1 LRAFFKKRFF
11 LSLSSFSHFLERTF
25 ALDPRADLALL
36 AQRLPE
42 GRVTVIGDAMLDRFV
57 YGRVSRIS
65 PEAPVAVLAVDRDS
79 AVPGGA
85 ANVVH
90 NITALGGHAKFV
102 AAIGA
107 DRDGDDLKAL
117 LTADPNAEPAL
128 LEVPGRIT
136 TLKTRYIAAGQQLIR
151 ADRETAAPLGP
162 EAAENLLTAATA
174 HLAPGAVLVLSDY
187 GKGVLAG
194 ETPQHLIKAAAAAG
208 AVVIVDPKGRD
219 FGRYRGADL
228 ITPNRKELQEATGMD
243 VSTEEG
249 IVEAAATLLRLHQ
262 FGAVLVTRSE
272 DGMSLVTRE
281 GAVHFPAEAA
291 EVFDVSG
298 AGDTVIA
305 TLSLAM
311 SIGAELPEGARLANI
326 AAGVAVGKVG
336 TATIRPDELLAALNP
351 ETGAARKIV
360 SLAAAAEAAER
371 WRQRGWRVGFT
382 NGCFDLLHPGH
393 VHILEQARANCDRLI
408 VGLNADASITRL
420 KGPSRPVQN
429 EHARGKILA
438 SLTTVDLVCVFAE
451 DTPLALIEAIR
462 PSLLVKGADYT
473 PETVVG
479 GSFVQSYGGRIM
491 LANLLPGH
499 STTATVAR
507 LRA

>member
-1 LRAFFKKRFF
+1 LDARA
-11 LSLSSFSHFLERTF
+11 E
-25 ALDPRADLALL
+25 LAKIVD
-36 AQRLPE
+36 RLPQ

-57 YGRVSRIS
+57 YGDVSRIS
-65 PEAPVAVLAVDRDS
+65 PEAPVPVVAVTREA

-90 NITALGGHAKFV
+90 NVTALGGHSRFV
-102 AAIGA
+102 AVIGGDHDGGDLRDLLAA
-107 DRDGDDLKAL
+107 DANIE
-117 LTADPNAEPAL
+117 ADL
-128 LEVPGRIT
+128 LEIPGRIT
-136 TLKTRYIAAGQQLIR
+136 TLKTRYIAAGQHLIR
-151 ADRETAAPLGP
+151 ADRETVAALD
-162 EAAENLLTAATA
+162 EAAAATVIVRATA
-174 HLAPGAVLVLSDY
+174 HLSSGAVLVRSDY

-194 ETPQHLIKAAAAAG
+194 ETPQNLIKAAAGAG

-219 FGRYRGADL
+219 YGRYRGADM
-228 ITPNRKELQEATGMD
+228 ITPNRKELHEATGME
-243 VSTEEG
+243 VGTEDG

-281 GAVHFPAEAA
+281 GAQHFPAEAA
-291 EVFDVSG
+291 EVYDVSG

-311 SIGAELPEGARLANI
+311 SVGAAVPEAVRLANI

-336 TATIRPDELLAALNP
+336 TATVRPDELLAALNP
-351 ETGAARKIV
+351 ETGTARKIV
-360 SLAAAAEAAER
+360 TLAAAAETAER

-393 VHILEQARANCDRLI
+393 VHVLEQARANCDRLI

-420 KGPSRPVQN
+420 KGPTRPVQN
-429 EHARGKILA
+429 EHARAAVLA
-438 SLTTVDLVCVFAE
+438 SLTTVDLVCVFGE
-451 DTPLALIEAIR
+451 DTPVTLIEAIR

-479 GSFVQSYGGRIM
+479 GTFVQSYGGRIM
-491 LANLLPGH
+491 LARLLPGH

>member
-1 LRAFFKKRFF
+1 MDARA
-11 LSLSSFSHFLERTF
+11 E
-25 ALDPRADLALL
+25 LAKIVD
-36 AQRLPE
+36 RLPQ

-57 YGRVSRIS
+57 YGDVSRIS
-65 PEAPVAVLAVDRDS
+65 PEAPVPVVAVTREA

-90 NITALGGHAKFV
+90 NVTALGGHTRFV
-102 AAIGA
+102 AVIGG
-107 DRDGDDLKAL
+107 DHDGGDLRAL
-117 LTADPNAEPAL
+117 LTADANIEADL
-128 LEVPGRIT
+128 LEIPGRIT
-136 TLKTRYIAAGQQLIR
+136 TLKTRYIAAGQHLIR
-151 ADRETAAPLGP
+151 ADRETAAAMD
-162 EAAENLLTAATA
+162 EAAAATLIARATA
-174 HLAPGAVLVLSDY
+174 HLSSGAVLVLSDY

-194 ETPQHLIKAAAAAG
+194 ETPQNLIRAAAGAG

-219 FGRYRGADL
+219 YGRYRGADM
-228 ITPNRKELQEATGMD
+228 ITPNRKELHEATGMD
-243 VSTEEG
+243 VGTEDG

-281 GAVHFPAEAA
+281 GAQHFPAEAA
-291 EVFDVSG
+291 EVYDVSG

-311 SIGAELPEGARLANI
+311 SVGAAVPEAVRLANI

-336 TATIRPDELLAALNP
+336 TATVRPDELLAALNP
-351 ETGAARKIV
+351 ETGTARKIV
-360 SLAAAAEAAER
+360 TLAAAAEAAER

-408 VGLNADASITRL
+408 VGLNADASIMRL
-420 KGPSRPVQN
+420 KGPTRPVQN
-429 EHARGKILA
+429 EHARAAVLA
-438 SLTTVDLVCVFAE
+438 SLTTVDLVCVFGE
-451 DTPLALIEAIR
+451 DTPISLIEAIR

-479 GSFVQSYGGRIM
+479 GTLVQSYGGRIM
-491 LANLLPGH
+491 LARLLPGH

>member
-1 LRAFFKKRFF
+1 ML
-11 LSLSSFSHFLERTF
+11 TN
-25 ALDPRADLALL
+25 
-36 AQRLPE
+36 RLPQ
-42 GRVTVIGDAMLDRFV
+42 GRVTVMGDAMLDRFV
-57 YGRVSRIS
+57 YGNVSRIS
-65 PEAPVAVLAVDRDS
+65 PEAPVPVLAVARES

-90 NITALGGHAKFV
+90 NITALGGQAKFV
-102 AAIGA
+102 SVIGA
-107 DRDGDDLKAL
+107 DHDGADLKNL
-117 LTADPNAEPAL
+117 LAADPKAEPAL
-128 LEVPGRIT
+128 LEIPGRIT
-136 TLKTRYIAAGQQLIR
+136 TLKTRYIASGQQLLR
-151 ADRETAAPLGP
+151 ADRETAARLDDE
-162 EAAENLLTAATA
+162 EAATLAAHATA

-194 ETPQHLIKAAAAAG
+194 ETPQTLIKAAASSG

-219 FGRYRGADL
+219 YGRYRGADL
-228 ITPNRKELQEATGMD
+228 ITPNRKELHEATGMD
-243 VSTEEG
+243 VSTEAG
-249 IVEAAATLLRLHQ
+249 IVDAAATLLRLHQ

-272 DGMSLVTRE
+272 DGMSLITRE
-281 GAVHFPAEAA
+281 GAQHFPAEAA

-311 SIGAELPEGARLANI
+311 SIGAELPEATRLANV

-336 TATIRPDELLAALNP
+336 TATVRPDELLAALNP

-360 SLAAAAEAAER
+360 TLAAAAEAAER

-420 KGPSRPVQN
+420 KGPTRPIQN
-429 EHARGKILA
+429 EHARAAVLA
-438 SLTTVDLVCVFAE
+438 SLTTVDLVCVFGE
-451 DTPLALIEAIR
+451 DTPLSLIEAIR

-479 GSFVQSYGGRIM
+479 GSFVESYGGRIM
-491 LANLLPGH
+491 LAGLLPGH

>member
-1 LRAFFKKRFF
+1 MDARA
-11 LSLSSFSHFLERTF
+11 E
-25 ALDPRADLALL
+25 LAKIVD
-36 AQRLPE
+36 RLPQ

-57 YGRVSRIS
+57 YGDVSRIS
-65 PEAPVAVLAVDRDS
+65 PEAPVPVVAVTREA

-90 NITALGGHAKFV
+90 NVTALGGHTRFV
-102 AAIGA
+102 AVIGG
-107 DRDGDDLKAL
+107 DHDGGDLRAL
-117 LTADPNAEPAL
+117 LTADANIEADL
-128 LEVPGRIT
+128 LEIPGRIT
-136 TLKTRYIAAGQQLIR
+136 TLKTRYIAAGQHLIR
-151 ADRETAAPLGP
+151 ADRETAAAMD
-162 EAAENLLTAATA
+162 EAAAATLIARATA
-174 HLAPGAVLVLSDY
+174 HLSSGAVLVLSDY

-194 ETPQHLIKAAAAAG
+194 ETPQNLIRAAAGAG

-219 FGRYRGADL
+219 YGRYRGADM
-228 ITPNRKELQEATGMD
+228 ITPNRKELHEATGMD
-243 VSTEEG
+243 VGTEDG

-281 GAVHFPAEAA
+281 GAQHFPAEAA
-291 EVFDVSG
+291 EVYDVSG

-311 SIGAELPEGARLANI
+311 SVGAAVPEAVRLANI

-336 TATIRPDELLAALNP
+336 TATVRPDELLAALNP
-351 ETGAARKIV
+351 ETGTARKIV
-360 SLAAAAEAAER
+360 TLAAAAEAAER

-408 VGLNADASITRL
+408 VGLNADASIMRL
-420 KGPSRPVQN
+420 KGPTRPVQN
-429 EHARGKILA
+429 EHARAAVLA
-438 SLTTVDLVCVFAE
+438 SLTTVDLVCVFGE
-451 DTPLALIEAIR
+451 DTPISLIEAIR

-473 PETVVG
+473 RENVVG
-479 GSFVQSYGGRIM
+479 GDFVQSYGGRIM
-491 LANLLPGH
+491 LARLLPGH
-499 STTATVAR
+499 STSATVAR

>member
-1 LRAFFKKRFF
+1 LDARA
-11 LSLSSFSHFLERTF
+11 E
-25 ALDPRADLALL
+25 LAKIVD
-36 AQRLPE
+36 RLPQ

-57 YGRVSRIS
+57 YGDVSRIS
-65 PEAPVAVLAVDRDS
+65 PEAPVPVVAVTREA

-90 NITALGGHAKFV
+90 NVTALGGHTRFV
-102 AAIGA
+102 AVIGG
-107 DRDGDDLKAL
+107 DHDGGDLRAL
-117 LTADPNAEPAL
+117 LTADANIEADL
-128 LEVPGRIT
+128 LEIPGRIT
-136 TLKTRYIAAGQQLIR
+136 TLKTRYIAAGQHLIR
-151 ADRETAAPLGP
+151 ADRETAAAMD
-162 EAAENLLTAATA
+162 EAAAATLIARATA
-174 HLAPGAVLVLSDY
+174 HLSSGAVLVLSDY

-194 ETPQHLIKAAAAAG
+194 ETPQNLIRAAAGAG

-219 FGRYRGADL
+219 YGRYRGADM
-228 ITPNRKELQEATGMD
+228 ITPNRKELHEATGMD
-243 VSTEEG
+243 VGTEDG

-281 GAVHFPAEAA
+281 GAQHFPAEAA
-291 EVFDVSG
+291 EVYDVSG

-311 SIGAELPEGARLANI
+311 SVGAAVPEAVRLANI

-336 TATIRPDELLAALNP
+336 TATVRPDELLAALNP
-351 ETGAARKIV
+351 ETGTARKIV
-360 SLAAAAEAAER
+360 TLAAAAEAAER

-408 VGLNADASITRL
+408 VGLNADASIMRL
-420 KGPSRPVQN
+420 KGPTRPVQN
-429 EHARGKILA
+429 EHARAAVLA
-438 SLTTVDLVCVFAE
+438 SLTTVDLVCVFGE
-451 DTPLALIEAIR
+451 DTPISLIEAIR

-473 PETVVG
+473 RENVVG
-479 GSFVQSYGGRIM
+479 GDFVQSYGGRIM
-491 LANLLPGH
+491 LARLLPGH
-499 STTATVAR
+499 STSATVAR

>member
-1 LRAFFKKRFF
+1 LRKD
-11 LSLSSFSHFLERTF
+11 F
-25 ALDPRADLALL
+25 ALDARADLAKL
-36 AQRLPE
+36 ADRLPH

-57 YGRVSRIS
+57 YGNVSRIS
-65 PEAPVAVLAVDRDS
+65 PEAPVPVVAVARES

-90 NITALGGHAKFV
+90 NITALGGRVRFV
-102 AAIGA
+102 AVIGG
-107 DRDGDDLKAL
+107 DHDGGALRAL
-117 LTADPNAEPAL
+117 LAADANAEAAL
-128 LEVPGRIT
+128 LENPGRMT
-136 TLKTRYIAAGQQLIR
+136 TLKTRYIASGQQLIR
-151 ADRETAAPLGP
+151 ADRETVAALDEG
-162 EAAENLLTAATA
+162 AAASLVADATGHLTA
-174 HLAPGAVLVLSDY
+174 GAVLVLSDY
-187 GKGVLAG
+187 GKGVLSG
-194 ETPQHLIKAAAAAG
+194 ETPRNLMKAAASAG

-219 FGRYRGADL
+219 YGRYRGADM
-228 ITPNRKELQEATGMD
+228 ITPNRKELHEATGMD
-243 VSTEEG
+243 VGTEAG

-281 GAVHFPAEAA
+281 GAMHFPAEAA

-311 SIGAELPEGARLANI
+311 SVGAAMPEAVRLANI

-336 TATIRPDELLAALNP
+336 TATVRPDELLAALNP

-360 SLAAAAEAAER
+360 TLAAAAEAAER

-393 VHILEQARANCDRLI
+393 VHILEQARAHCDRLI

-420 KGPSRPVQN
+420 KGPARPVQN
-429 EHARGKILA
+429 EQARAAVLA
-438 SLTTVDLVCVFAE
+438 SLTSVDLVCVFGE

-479 GSFVQSYGGRIM
+479 GGFVESYGGRGM
-491 LANLLPGH
+491 LASLLPGH

>member
-1 LRAFFKKRFF
+1 ML
-11 LSLSSFSHFLERTF
+11 TN
-25 ALDPRADLALL
+25 
-36 AQRLPE
+36 RLPQ
-42 GRVTVIGDAMLDRFV
+42 GRVTVMGDAMLDRFV
-57 YGRVSRIS
+57 YGNVSRIS
-65 PEAPVAVLAVDRDS
+65 PEAPVPVLAVARES

-102 AAIGA
+102 SVIGA
-107 DRDGDDLKAL
+107 DHDGADLKNL
-117 LTADPNAEPAL
+117 LAADPKAEPAL
-128 LEVPGRIT
+128 LEIPGRIT
-136 TLKTRYIAAGQQLIR
+136 TLKTRYIASGQQLLR
-151 ADRETAAPLGP
+151 ADRETAARLDDE
-162 EAAENLLTAATA
+162 EAATLAAHATA

-187 GKGVLAG
+187 GKGVLVG
-194 ETPQHLIKAAAAAG
+194 ETPQTLIKAAASSG

-219 FGRYRGADL
+219 YGRYRGADL
-228 ITPNRKELQEATGMD
+228 ITPNRKELHEATGMD
-243 VSTEEG
+243 VSTEAG
-249 IVEAAATLLRLHQ
+249 IVDAAATLLRLHQ

-272 DGMSLVTRE
+272 DGMSLITRE
-281 GAVHFPAEAA
+281 GAQHFPAEAA

-311 SIGAELPEGARLANI
+311 SIGAELPEAARLANV

-336 TATIRPDELLAALNP
+336 TATVRPDELLAALNP

-360 SLAAAAEAAER
+360 TLAAAAEAAER

-420 KGPSRPVQN
+420 KGPTRPIQN
-429 EHARGKILA
+429 EHARAAVLA
-438 SLTTVDLVCVFAE
+438 SLTTVDLVCVFGE
-451 DTPLALIEAIR
+451 DTPLSLIEAIR

-479 GSFVQSYGGRIM
+479 GSFVESYGGRIM
-491 LANLLPGH
+491 LAGLLPGH

>member
-1 LRAFFKKRFF
+1 ML
-11 LSLSSFSHFLERTF
+11 TN
-25 ALDPRADLALL
+25 
-36 AQRLPE
+36 RLPQ
-42 GRVTVIGDAMLDRFV
+42 GRVTVMGDAMLDRFV
-57 YGRVSRIS
+57 YGNVSRIS
-65 PEAPVAVLAVDRDS
+65 PEAPVPVLAVARES

-102 AAIGA
+102 SVIGA
-107 DRDGDDLKAL
+107 DHDGADLKNL
-117 LTADPNAEPAL
+117 LAADPKAEPAL
-128 LEVPGRIT
+128 LEIPGRIT
-136 TLKTRYIAAGQQLIR
+136 TLKTRYIASGQQLLR
-151 ADRETAAPLGP
+151 ADRETAARLDDE
-162 EAAENLLTAATA
+162 EAAALAGHATA

-194 ETPQHLIKAAAAAG
+194 ETPQTLIKAAASSG

-219 FGRYRGADL
+219 YGRYRGADL
-228 ITPNRKELQEATGMD
+228 ITPNRKELHEATGMD
-243 VSTEEG
+243 VSTEAG
-249 IVEAAATLLRLHQ
+249 IVDAAATLLRLHQ

-272 DGMSLVTRE
+272 DGMSLITRE
-281 GAVHFPAEAA
+281 GAQHFPAEAA

-311 SIGAELPEGARLANI
+311 SIGAELPEAARLANV

-336 TATIRPDELLAALNP
+336 TATVRPDELLAALNP

-360 SLAAAAEAAER
+360 TLAAAAEAAER

-420 KGPSRPVQN
+420 KGPTRPIQN
-429 EHARGKILA
+429 EHARAAVLA
-438 SLTTVDLVCVFAE
+438 SLTTVDLVCVFGE
-451 DTPLALIEAIR
+451 DTPLSLIEAIR

-479 GSFVQSYGGRIM
+479 GSFVESYGGRIM
-491 LANLLPGH
+491 LAGLLPGH